1 MDTCIDFEVY
11 PCQSWDRNLIVTG
24 SSLNIVGCSNPSN
37 SFRSAIELIKFPG
50 YFDAIISSSIEMAR
64 YRTTALASLNTVCIK
79 IHYPNDGRPR

>member
-11 PCQSWDRNLIVTG
+11 PCQSWDRNLIATG

-37 SFRSAIELIKFPG
+37 SFRSAIELIKFPR